1 MATALKIN
9 DDIATAARAESRLA
23 QRSLTQQVEYWA
35 RLGRALERMPGMSME
50 RIRQVLAAETD
61 FDALSADERALT
73 LGALETLTFNPGGDR
88 ALKRDKKAVGQAY
101 TTLDA
106 AGRIVEVGR
115 GGKKRVIVDVD
126 AYADD
131 VPDSAA

>member
-9 DDIATAARAESRLA
+9 DDIATAARAESQLA

-35 RLGRALERMPGMSME
+35 RLGRALERMPGVSMD
-50 RIRQVLAAETD
+50 RIRQVLAAQDD
-61 FDALSADERALT
+61 FDALSADERALA

-88 ALKRDKKAVGQAY
+88 SLKREKKAAGQTC
-101 TTLDA
+101 TTLDD
-106 AGRIVEVGR
+106 AGRVIEIGPD
-115 GGKKRVIVDVD
+115 GKKRVIADVD
-126 AYADD
+126 TYAD